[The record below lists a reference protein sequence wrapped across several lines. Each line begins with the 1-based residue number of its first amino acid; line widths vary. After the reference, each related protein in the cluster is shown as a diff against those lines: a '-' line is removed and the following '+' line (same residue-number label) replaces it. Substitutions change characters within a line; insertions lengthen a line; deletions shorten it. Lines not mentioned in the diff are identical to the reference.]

1 MFLCEPLVVELL
13 LNAHGVN
20 RGFLR
25 FAMSH
30 FMSAARV
37 FLDVEIQG
45 EAAGRI
51 VIELFSDVV
60 PRTSENFR
68 CLCTGEKGV
77 GKLGRPLHYKGSPFH
92 RVITGF
98 MVAGGD
104 VLRGNGTGG
113 ESIYG
118 MYFDDENFERK
129 HDAAGLLS
137 MSNSGPNRNGSQ
149 FMITLAPCP
158 WLDNKHVVFG
168 RVVDGM
174 DVVKALEEAGTQS
187 GAMSKKCIIA
197 DCGQL

>member
-1 MFLCEPLVVELL
+1 
-13 LNAHGVN
+13 
-20 RGFLR
+20 
-25 FAMSH
+25 
-30 FMSAARV
+30 MSAPRV

-45 EAAGRI
+45 EPAGRI

-60 PRTSENFR
+60 PRTCENFR
-68 CLCTGEKGV
+68 CLCTGEKGA
-77 GKLGRPLHYKGSPFH
+77 GKLGRPLHYKGCPFH
-92 RVITGF
+92 RVISNF

-104 VLRGNGTGG
+104 ILRGNGTGG

-118 MYFDDENFERK
+118 MHFDDENFEMK
-129 HDAAGLLS
+129 HDAPGLLS
-137 MSNSGPNRNGSQ
+137 MSSSGPNRNGSQ
-149 FMITLAPCP
+149 FMITLVPCP

-168 RVVDGM
+168 KVVDGM